1 MTAAR
6 LTSFSRRR
14 ARFPLRLRV
23 AHLALALGLTAS
35 FTRAAWA
42 GPFDL
47 DDDSANK
54 PDDQQPTAASPP
66 VVTVHARTYTLAECL
81 ALADRNHPNLWAARA
96 RLAYTHGQLQE
107 AKWIPYWQWS
117 ANATFGVLPPITGTA
132 SYTAASAQ
140 ITNLSY
146 LDGIQPFFHFDIS
159 GVIPLYTFGK
169 IDAGRTAAEAQVR
182 VFEWDLEKNRQ
193 QTRMDVRR
201 AYFGLMLARDARY
214 LVQDVQARLDH
225 AIDGIAQKLAKGDQ
239 GVEDA
244 DKWRLELYR
253 TEIVTRAGD
262 IDKGERF
269 AISAL
274 RFMTGVQTSFD
285 IPDVPLKRPDI
296 PLTSAVRYLGAARL
310 FRPEVNMARA
320 GVAARKAQT
329 DLARARLF
337 PDIGLGLGGSYST
350 GPSATIQNNAWVV
363 DPFNRFGYAAF
374 MGMRWGLD
382 LVPGQARVEQA
393 ESQLEEARALER
405 LALGGIGVEVENAYG
420 TALEAKN
427 REEAWDGAEKKA
439 KTWIS
444 SAQDAID
451 LGNKDERALLEPLR
465 VYVNA
470 RVSHLQALMDYNIAM
485 SDLARVSG
493 WDSAAPTGE

>member
-1 MTAAR
+1 MKKARSSPLSRRSARAAHFA
-6 LTSFSRRR
+6 LAAGLALSFSR
-14 ARFPLRLRV
+14 
-23 AHLALALGLTAS
+23 
-35 FTRAAWA
+35 AAFA

-47 DDDSANK
+47 DDTSDPPKDSGM
-54 PDDQQPTAASPP
+54 PTPTPGNAP

-96 RLAYTHGQLQE
+96 RLASVHGQLQE
-107 AKWIPYWQWS
+107 AKWLPYWQWS

-132 SYTAASAQ
+132 AYTASSAQ
-140 ITNLSY
+140 ILNLSY

-159 GVIPLYTFGK
+159 GVVPLYTFGK

-182 VFEWDLEKNRQ
+182 VFEWDLERNRQ

-214 LVQDVQARLDH
+214 LVDDVAGKLDH
-225 AIDGIAQKLAKGDQ
+225 AIDAMAQKLAKGDPS
-239 GVEDA
+239 VEEV
-244 DKWRLELYR
+244 DKWRLEFFK
-253 TEIVTRAGD
+253 TEITARSGD
-262 IDKGERF
+262 VDKGERY
-269 AISAL
+269 AIAAL
-274 RFMTGVQTSFD
+274 RFMTGVQSSFD
-285 IPDVPLKRPDI
+285 IPDVPLKRPDVA
-296 PLTSAVRYLGAARL
+296 LTSAVRYLGAARL
-310 FRPEVNMARA
+310 FRPEVNMARS
-320 GVAARKAQT
+320 GVAARKAQA
-329 DLARARLF
+329 DLARARLY
-337 PDIGLGLGGSYST
+337 PDIGIGLGGSYST

-363 DPFNRFGYAAF
+363 DPFNRFGYAAAL
-374 MGMRWGLD
+374 GLRWGLD
-382 LVPGQARVEQA
+382 LMPGQARVEQA
-393 ESQLEEARALER
+393 EANLEEARANER

-427 REEAWDGAEKKA
+427 REEAWDAAERKA

-465 VYVNA
+465 VYVNS
-470 RVSHLQALMDYNIAM
+470 RVSHLYALLDLNIAM

-493 WDSAAPTGE
+493 WDSAAPSGE